1 MPTHHLPAPLARFIR
16 IITWLENSLL
26 IGLLALMVG
35 LAGTQILFRNL
46 LDLSLLEAD
55 QLLRMLVLWVALLGA
70 VAASRDRKH
79 ISVDVLSRFL
89 PARLH
94 AAVRAFTDLFTIG
107 VCLLLAWQS
116 VLFVQ
121 GERATAEKAFGSVP
135 VWVTELILPTAFVLI
150 ALRYALHLRHNLRQ
164 CCGREECQ

>member
-1 MPTHHLPAPLARFIR
+1 MPTRHLPAAIARLIR
-16 IITWLENSLL
+16 IVTWIENSLL

-94 AAVRAFTDLFTIG
+94 AGVRAFTDLFTIG

-116 VLFVQ
+116 VRFVQ
-121 GERATAEKAFGSVP
+121 DERAMAEQAFGAVP
-135 VWVTELILPTAFVLI
+135 VWVTELILPAAFLLI
-150 ALRYALHLRHNLRQ
+150 ALRYALHLRHSLLQ
-164 CCGREECQ
+164 CCGREEYR

>member
-1 MPTHHLPAPLARFIR
+1 MPTQHLPAPVARFIS
-16 IITWLENSLL
+16 IITWIENSLL

-35 LAGTQILFRNL
+35 LAATQILFRNL

-79 ISVDVLSRFL
+79 ISVDVLARFL

-94 AAVRAFTDLFTIG
+94 AAVRAFTDLFTIT
-107 VCLLLAWQS
+107 VCLVLAWQS

-121 GERATAEKAFGSVP
+121 GERATAELAFGSVP
-135 VWVTELILPTAFVLI
+135 VWVTELILPTAFALI
-150 ALRYALHLRHNLRQ
+150 ALRYVLHLRHNLRQ
-164 CCGREECQ
+164 CFGREECR

>member
-1 MPTHHLPAPLARFIR
+1 MPTRHLPATIARFIR
-16 IITWLENSLL
+16 FVTWVENGLL

-35 LAGTQILFRNL
+35 LAGAQILFRNL

-55 QLLRMLVLWVALLGA
+55 QVLRMLVLWVALLGA

-79 ISVDVLSRFL
+79 IGVDVLSRFL

-94 AAVRAFTDLFTIG
+94 AGVRAFTDLFTIG

-116 VLFVQ
+116 LRFVQ
-121 GERATAEKAFGSVP
+121 DERAMAEKAFGAVP
-135 VWVTELILPTAFVLI
+135 VWVTELILPSAFALI
-150 ALRYALHLRHNLRQ
+150 ALRYVLHLRHSLRQ
-164 CCGREECQ
+164 CCGREECR